1 MGRAIRDVIGR
12 WHKGRERTLGATCPI
27 SHFPIIS
34 RIPYPAFTSL
44 SPCSHVPRPLRPTF
58 TSLPCPLSLSSVMP
72 LLVSEAIVL
81 HGFDY
86 LESSRIVRLLTRDA
100 GIRSALAKGARK
112 SRRRFGS
119 GLDLFAQ
126 GTAFLHTRPGR
137 ELDTLSGFEDART
150 RTTLGEELERFTGAE
165 AIAEIALAFGREG
178 ADVQLFDAVVHA
190 LDALATRTGSQARE
204 ATLAGAWQIIGAL
217 GFGPVLGDC
226 AECDAPLA
234 TEEIALFS
242 HAAGGALCSRCSAL
256 TVGGRRLPAAA
267 RAAIAGWMSGQH
279 VEQLDEGD
287 ARAHQRLLR
296 EFLGFHLHD
305 VNAAGTRSLR
315 ALDMWERAGWTA
327 A

>member
-1 MGRAIRDVIGR
+1 MA
-12 WHKGRERTLGATCPI
+12 
-27 SHFPIIS
+27 
-34 RIPYPAFTSL
+34 
-44 SPCSHVPRPLRPTF
+44 
-58 TSLPCPLSLSSVMP
+58 
-72 LLVSEAIVL
+72 LLVTDALVL

-137 ELDTLSGFEDART
+137 ELDTLSAFEDPRT
-150 RTTLGEELERFTGAE
+150 RTELGEDLERFTGAE

-178 ADVQLFDAVVHA
+178 ADTQLFDAVVQA
-190 LDALATRTGSQARE
+190 LDALAVRTGSRARE

-217 GFGPVLGDC
+217 GFGPALGDC
-226 AECDAPLA
+226 AECDRPLA
-234 TEEIALFS
+234 ADEVALFS
-242 HAAGGALCSRCSAL
+242 HAAGGVLCARCAAL
-256 TVGGRRLPAAA
+256 TAGGRKLPASA
-267 RAAIAGWMSGQH
+267 RAVIMGWMSGEH
-279 VEQLDEGD
+279 VERLDDAD

-305 VNAAGTRSLR
+305 ANAGGGRSLR
-315 ALDMWERAGWTA
+315 ALDMWERAGWSA